1 MGVVIGVTLAAGEIL
16 SPGSYSMIQIIRK
29 GLFHGGCRWLQVQ
42 RPLVAKV
49 KTIIDAGQ
57 YPPTRA
63 LPRILRKVPKG
74 GLAEDVELVSTSI
87 ASAQPML
94 EDWAARTPD
103 IASRATKFDES
114 EHMGYMMASAAQRR
128 TMPSE
133 LPAWGGVLP
142 LAGVYWWALAADSG
156 HKWSSGQV
164 HDILVTLSQKEV
176 RDGCVACWK
185 ESGRVGGE
193 EAFYDTELKAFFK
206 AAAKARVGAG
216 TY

>member
-29 GLFHGGCRWLQVQ
+29 GLFRGGCRWLQVQ

-49 KTIIDAGQ
+49 KTTIDAGQ

-63 LPRILRKVPKG
+63 LPRILRKVPMEA
-74 GLAEDVELVSTSI
+74 LDENVELVSTSI
-87 ASAQPML
+87 ASAQPMFA
-94 EDWAARTPD
+94 DWAARTPD
-103 IASRATKFDES
+103 IASRAAKFEDS

-128 TMPSE
+128 SMPSE

-156 HKWSSGQV
+156 HYWSTGQV
-164 HDILVTLSQKEV
+164 QDILVTLSQKEV
-176 RDGCVACWK
+176 RDGCVAYWK
-185 ESGRVGGE
+185 EIGQVGGQE
-193 EAFYDTELKAFFK
+193 SFYDTELKAFFK
-206 AAAKARVGAG
+206 AAAKARVGAR
-216 TY
+216 TS